1 VDRSLIINALAAMTD
16 DELSEAVAEA
26 RGEPVGEATPMER
39 AAAALR
45 RSRGLDRKSRASK
58 EDAATALRRY
68 AKDNGGG
75 AR

>member
-1 VDRSLIINALAAMTD
+1 MDRAGIVSALAAMTD
-16 DELSEAVAEA
+16 DELSEAIAES
-26 RGEPVGEATPMER
+26 RGEPVGEMSPMER